1 MHRCLAP
8 FDELTLCVASQEH
21 QKRAH
26 KEKYLEA
33 KRRQEELK
41 KLFDEQEQRKEKEV
55 AEEEAV
61 TQQEKGAC
69 RSLLKLNS
77 LHHSC
82 VVACCIGF
90 QTRFV
95 FFFAQQAHFSPSQ

>member
-1 MHRCLAP
+1 VHRCLAP
-8 FDELTLCVASQEH
+8 FDELTLCVTSQEH
-21 QKRAH
+21 QKRAR

-69 RSLLKLNS
+69 RSLLKLTI
-77 LHHSC
+77 HSTTA
-82 VVACCIGF
+82 VSSPAASASKQGS
-90 QTRFV
+90 
-95 FFFAQQAHFSPSQ
+95 FFC